1 MRFLNV
7 FYCIIC
13 LVTLSC
19 SNNENQELKDLQI
32 RLNSLE
38 DIFNKIEL
46 SSYNDA
52 CDGFSENLKLI
63 KNCNDSVSK
72 QFVSLIN
79 QYKVIKK
86 TKDIFILEYK
96 MLSKNFQL
104 EKAQLKA
111 LKKDLE
117 NKLIPKDSIKFYLNK
132 EEKNIMVISDEIN
145 NVSTIYNEIISVHE
159 SLYSKIKEL
168 ANNNCS

>member
-1 MRFLNV
+1 
-7 FYCIIC
+7 
-13 LVTLSC
+13 
-19 SNNENQELKDLQI
+19 
-32 RLNSLE
+32 
-38 DIFNKIEL
+38 
-46 SSYNDA
+46 
-52 CDGFSENLKLI
+52 
-63 KNCNDSVSK
+63 
-72 QFVSLIN
+72 
-79 QYKVIKK
+79 
-86 TKDIFILEYK
+86 

-145 NVSTIYNEIISVHE
+145 NVSTIYNEIISVHD